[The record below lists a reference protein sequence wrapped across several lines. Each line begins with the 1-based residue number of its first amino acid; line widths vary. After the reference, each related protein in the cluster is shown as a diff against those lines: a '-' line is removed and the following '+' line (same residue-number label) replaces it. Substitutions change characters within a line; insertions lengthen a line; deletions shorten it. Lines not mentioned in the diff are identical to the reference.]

1 LRRWLFE
8 ERKRVLANLLRRQRD
23 GISFNEI
30 GCRVDSPPSSSA
42 QPTASSFQPHQNYL
56 QRALLIWRC

>member
-1 LRRWLFE
+1 
-8 ERKRVLANLLRRQRD
+8 VLANLLRRQRD